1 MSAPNTHLLRIA
13 EIEGRL
19 RTALLNGE
27 STIRIRSELTQAR
40 RDHAEADEAER
51 IIRDEADADRV
62 RRIAEHATSI
72 ADRVIDSINSRVADL
87 APSAGI

>member
-27 STIRIRSELTQAR
+27 STIRTRAELEQAR
-40 RDHAEADEAER
+40 RAHAEAAEAER
-51 IIRDEADADRV
+51 IARDEADAGRV
-62 RRIAEHATSI
+62 RRIAEYATSI
-72 ADRVIDSINSRVADL
+72 ADQVIDSINSRLADL
-87 APSAGI
+87 APPAGI